1 MIEKEAAGARQPP
14 LHGYGSKQTMSNQPA
29 DDMGQQFTEGMTVFD
44 AEGDKLG
51 KISEVDPQQQYVTVQ
66 KGFLFPKDIY
76 IPFDTIEHNNAEGV
90 YITLSKQDLENER
103 YHSIPDP
110 IGATGRTSAVDA
122 TTNTLANDN
131 ATRSSE
137 TITDG
142 DVNIPVYEEQLTVG
156 KQRQEEGRVRLHK
169 DVVEE
174 KQTIT
179 EPVSYEQVS
188 VEKVPVAAN
197 EAQVGPDA
205 FVDKDIEV
213 ILMGEELT
221 VGKRAVVTEEVR
233 LRKETVTEQREI
245 TDSVR
250 KERVVVEGV
259 DEHGQ
264 ATTERT
270 TRR

>member
-1 MIEKEAAGARQPP
+1 
-14 LHGYGSKQTMSNQPA
+14 MSNQSR
-29 DDMGQQFTEGMTVFD
+29 DDMGGQFTEGMTVFD
-44 AEGDKLG
+44 ADGDKIG
-51 KISEVDPQQQYVTVQ
+51 KIFEVDPEQRYITVQ

-76 IPFDTIEHNNAEGV
+76 IPVDKVEHNNAEGV
-90 YITLSKQDLENER
+90 YVTLSKQDLEDER
-103 YHSIPDP
+103 YHTIPAP
-110 IGATGRTSAVDA
+110 VGSTGRTRAVDA
-122 TTNTLANDN
+122 TTDTTT
-131 ATRSSE
+131 ATEARASRTTE
-137 TITDG
+137 TVTDG
-142 DVNIPVYEEQLTVG
+142 DVSIPVYEEQLTVG
-156 KQRQEEGRVRLHK
+156 KQQQEEGRVRLHK
-169 DVVEE
+169 DVIEE
-174 KQTIT
+174 RQTIT

-188 VEKVPVAAN
+188 VEKAPVAAN

-259 DEHGQ
+259 DERGQ

>member
-1 MIEKEAAGARQPP
+1 
-14 LHGYGSKQTMSNQPA
+14 MSNQSK
-29 DDMGQQFTEGMTVFD
+29 DDLGQQFTEGMTVFD
-44 AEGDKLG
+44 ADGDKVG
-51 KISEVDPQQQYVTVQ
+51 KIFEVDPAQRYITVQ
-66 KGFLFPKDIY
+66 KGFLFPKDLY
-76 IPFDTIEHNNAEGV
+76 IPFDTVEHNNAEGV
-90 YITLSKQDLENER
+90 YVTLSKQDLENER
-103 YHSIPDP
+103 YHNVPTP
-110 IGATGRTSAVDA
+110 VGLTERTRAVDA
-122 TTNTLANDN
+122 TTNTVADDRP
-131 ATRSSE
+131 ARSTE
-137 TITDG
+137 TIAQG
-142 DVNIPVYEEQLTVG
+142 DVSVPVYEEQLTVG
-156 KQRQEEGRVRLHK
+156 KKQEEEGRVRLHK
-169 DVVEE
+169 DVIEE

-188 VEKVPVAAN
+188 VEKIPVAAN

-233 LRKETVTEQREI
+233 LRKETVTEQRQI

-259 DEHGQ
+259 DEQGQ